1 MREASATA
9 VLSKR
14 GVGRPAQHDGD
25 WNSSTKIERRKS
37 LPPPRAS
44 TQLLL
49 ADAEQAGKRYR
60 RWMRSAIEAWADDR
74 ATADDARL
82 INWMLARRLLPNE
95 VDGRESV
102 RRLVASWE

>member
-1 MREASATA
+1 MREVSATA

-49 ADAEQAGKRYR
+49 ADAEQAG
-60 RWMRSAIEAWADDR
+60 EEDP
-74 ATADDARL
+74 
-82 INWMLARRLLPNE
+82 LPILPGFLPKGQK
-95 VDGRESV
+95 GRMV
-102 RRLVASWE
+102 RRPIH